1 MMTDGA
7 DPDLTA
13 LNAGLSE
20 YALETFLAENICELD
35 RGFTLLERQYRTDV
49 GIIDLLAK
57 DGRGPVIIELKIGEA
72 DDIAVA
78 QVARYLG
85 WFKLE
90 KVSPAPFEWHQV
102 RAILVAGSFTKGAE
116 CAAATIPDLTLCQF
130 KLARLEFSFHSKL

>member
-7 DPDLTA
+7 DPELTA
-13 LNAGLSE
+13 LSAGLSE
-20 YALETFLAENICELD
+20 HVLETFLTENIRELD

-49 GIIDLLAK
+49 GIVDLLAT
-57 DGRGPVIIELKIGEA
+57 DGRGLVVIELKIGEA
-72 DDIAVA
+72 DDTAVA

-90 KVSPAPFEWHQV
+90 KVSPIPFEWHQV
-102 RAILVAGSFTKGAE
+102 RAILVAGAFTKGAE

-130 KLARLEFSFHSKL
+130 KLARLEFSFHPKP